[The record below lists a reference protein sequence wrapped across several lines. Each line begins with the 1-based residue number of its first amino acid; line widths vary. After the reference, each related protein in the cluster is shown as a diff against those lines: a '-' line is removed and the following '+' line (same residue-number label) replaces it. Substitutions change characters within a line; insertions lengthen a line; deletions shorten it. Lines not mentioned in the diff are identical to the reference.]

1 MTNGSDKHHD
11 RVEKKK
17 AGAKKAKPQDA
28 AAAALKRKNLLPSG
42 LAAPK
47 PKPGG

>member
-1 MTNGSDKHHD
+1 MTNGAEKHDHAG
-11 RVEKKK
+11 KKK

-42 LAAPK
+42 LPGAK
-47 PKPGG
+47 PKPGS